1 MNKYRKLINFIVD
14 ELVSQTKR
22 QGMFFNPPYINE
34 AFVFEVLYQ
43 DTFSEKQRS
52 YSSLP
57 TNLIYFKHYCK
68 KRYGLSEDEC
78 MFLWEEYMKEVNDR
92 LDFHIRIKS

>member
-1 MNKYRKLINFIVD
+1 MNKYRKYINFVID
-14 ELVSQTKR
+14 DLVSQTNR
-22 QGMFFNPPYINE
+22 IGMFFEPPY
-34 AFVFEVLYQ
+34 ASDRYVFELIYQ
-43 DTFSEKQRS
+43 DTVNDMNRP

-78 MFLWEEYMKEVNDR
+78 MFLWEEYMKAVNDR
-92 LDFHIRIKS
+92 LDFHIRIN